1 MAKLMVL
8 YGKPKDAAA
17 FDAYYFG
24 KHVPIAKR
32 LPGLKRFE
40 VSAGAI
46 NMPQG
51 GPPYH
56 LVAQLEFDSLQA
68 LGAAMA
74 SPEGRAAGGD
84 LANFATGG
92 ADLLVFETREI

>member
-17 FDAYYFG
+17 FDAYYFA
-24 KHVPIAKR
+24 KHVPFAKK

-40 VSAGAI
+40 VSAGSI

-74 SPEGRAAGGD
+74 SPEGRAVGAD

>member
-17 FDAYYFG
+17 FDAYYFE
-24 KHVPIAKR
+24 KHVPIAKK

-40 VSAGAI
+40 VSAGAV

-74 SPEGRAAGGD
+74 SPEGRAAGAD
-84 LANFATGG
+84 FANFATGG

>member
-8 YGKPKDAAA
+8 YGKPRDAAA
-17 FDAYYFG
+17 FDAHYFE

-40 VSAGAI
+40 VSASAI

-74 SPEGRAAGGD
+74 SPEGRAAGAD

-92 ADLLVFETREI
+92 ADLLVFETREV

>member
-1 MAKLMVL
+1 MPKLMVL
-8 YGKPKDAAA
+8 YGKPADAAK
-17 FDAYYFG
+17 FDAYYFER
-24 KHVPIAKR
+24 HVPMAKK
-32 LPGLKRFE
+32 LPGLRRYE

-56 LVAQLEFDSLQA
+56 LVAQLEFDSMQA
-68 LGAAMA
+68 LAAAMG
-74 SPEGRAAGGD
+74 SPEGKAVGAD

-92 ADLLVFETREI
+92 ADLLVMETREL

>member
-17 FDAYYFG
+17 FDAYYFE
-24 KHVPIAKR
+24 KHVPAAKK

-40 VSAGAI
+40 VSAGPI

-74 SPEGRAAGGD
+74 SAEGRAVGAD

-92 ADLLVFETREI
+92 ADLLVFQTREI

>member
-8 YGKPKDAAA
+8 YGKPRDAAA
-17 FDAYYFG
+17 FDAYYFE
-24 KHVPIAKR
+24 KHVPVAKK

-74 SPEGRAAGGD
+74 SPEGRAAGAD
-84 LANFATGG
+84 LASFATGG

>member
-17 FDAYYFG
+17 FDAHHFG

-74 SPEGRAAGGD
+74 SPEGRAAGAD